1 MWVLVG
7 VAALLVLLFTV
18 AVISWRRD
26 RRGAVALERWAA
38 GNGWSF
44 SPDVADG
51 PPWAGWSLAMI
62 SETASTL
69 QPYDQLPLKDVGPV
83 LAGVV
88 DGTEVSLAAAR
99 WMQGVDESGGSTVPY
114 TSSLFVAVRRA
125 DSLPPMTVRKQPA
138 AREGAAGEAFTDRF
152 SVTPDEALNEIP
164 EALRQAHLAREV
176 SPWTVRDGR
185 LVTICRHQ
193 LYDAYPPP
201 KVLWPAI
208 RRAMRAAELL
218 RPTVGQDS

>member
-1 MWVLVG
+1 MLARFAAIFLFLY
-7 VAALLVLLFTV
+7 VAA
-18 AVISWRRD
+18 VIGWRRD
-26 RRGAVALERWAA
+26 RRGAAGLERWAA

-44 SPDVADG
+44 FPDAADG

-83 LAGVV
+83 LAGVA
-88 DGTEVSLAAAR
+88 DGTEVTLAVAR

-114 TSSLFVAVRRA
+114 ASSLFVAVRVPE
-125 DSLPPMTVRKQPA
+125 SLPPMTVRKRPA
-138 AREGAAGEAFTDRF
+138 TREGGAGEAFTDRF
-152 SVTPDEALNEIP
+152 SMTPDEVLNEIP
-164 EALRQAHLAREV
+164 EALRQAHLTREV
-176 SPWTVRDGR
+176 SPWTVGDGR

-208 RRAMRAAELL
+208 RRAMRAAELV

>member
-1 MWVLVG
+1 VSVLAA
-7 VAALLVLLFTV
+7 VAALFVLLFTA

-26 RRGAVALERWAA
+26 RRGAAALERWAA

-44 SPDVADG
+44 SPDVAGG

-62 SETASTL
+62 RAAASTL
-69 QPYDQLPLKDVGPV
+69 QPHDELPVQDVGPV

-88 DGTEVSLAAAR
+88 DGTEVSLAVAR

-114 TSSLFVAVRRA
+114 TSSLFVAVRVPET
-125 DSLPPMTVRKQPA
+125 LPPLTVRKQPA
-138 AREGAAGEAFTDRF
+138 TRERGASAHFTDRF
-152 SVTPDEALNEIP
+152 SVTPDEALTRVP
-164 EALRQAHLAREV
+164 EALQQAHLAREV
-176 SPWTVRDGR
+176 SPWTVSDGR

-193 LYDAYPPP
+193 LYDAYPPV
-201 KVLWPAI
+201 KTLSPAI
-208 RRAMRAAELL
+208 TRALRAAELL

>member
-1 MWVLVG
+1 MWVLAG
-7 VAALLVLLFTV
+7 VAALIAVLFAA

-26 RRGAVALERWAA
+26 RRGAAALERWAA

-44 SPDVADG
+44 SLDAAGG

-62 SETASTL
+62 RETASTL
-69 QPYDQLPLKDVGPV
+69 QPGDELPVKDVGPV
-83 LAGVV
+83 LTGVV
-88 DGTEVSLAAAR
+88 DGTEVSLAVAR
-99 WMQGVDESGGSTVPY
+99 WIQGVDESGGSTVPY
-114 TSSLFVAVRRA
+114 ASSLFVAVRVPRT
-125 DSLPPMTVRKQPA
+125 LPPMIVRKRLA
-138 AREGAAGEAFTDRF
+138 TRGRSAGDQFTDRF
-152 SVTPDEALNEIP
+152 SVTPDEALTQIP

-208 RRAMRAAELL
+208 SRAMRAAELL
-218 RPTVGQDS
+218 TKVSA

>member
-7 VAALLVLLFTV
+7 VAALFGLLFTA

-26 RRGAVALERWAA
+26 RRGAAALERWAA

-44 SPDVADG
+44 SPDVVGG

-69 QPYDQLPLKDVGPV
+69 QPHDELPLKDVGPV
-83 LAGVV
+83 LTGVV
-88 DGTEVSLAAAR
+88 DGTEVSLAVAR

-114 TSSLFVAVRRA
+114 TSSLFVAVRVP
-125 DSLPPMTVRKQPA
+125 DTLPPMTVRKRPA
-138 AREGAAGEAFTDRF
+138 TGEGVASAQFTDRF
-152 SVTPDEALNEIP
+152 SVTPDEALTQIP
-164 EALRQAHLAREV
+164 EALRHAHLAREV

-193 LYDAYPPP
+193 LYDAYAPPNTLP
-201 KVLWPAI
+201 PAI
-208 RRAMRAAELL
+208 TRALRAAELL
-218 RPTVGQDS
+218 RPAVGQGS